1 MAECRDMGLGSGKS
15 GVKAAVRDEL
25 HEEVK
30 HQIGKKG
37 NRKMEEGEVR
47 RDYMEIKT
55 AVYDNPS
62 SLRIMTRST
71 EGHALMKVA
80 LQADRFMGRL
90 RFKASPAEKQKW
102 EQTSRVIDRLQ
113 EIIVEFEAM
122 VREMQQ
128 YKGRLAIEPY
138 EIKDKE
144 VFLKSR
150 YSFAVLPRV
159 PDMDK
164 LYRSISK
171 MDDTLYAYRTMHT
184 SMDAIADASVKAIN
198 ALRML
203 HEYTTEIAG
212 IANDD
217 YKVPNFAGRLLALGE
232 EDESEPI
239 KGARKKKKE
248 KVQEPAASHENVELA
263 AKAG

>member
-1 MAECRDMGLGSGKS
+1 
-15 GVKAAVRDEL
+15 
-25 HEEVK
+25 
-30 HQIGKKG
+30 
-37 NRKMEEGEVR
+37 MEEGEAR
-47 RDYMEIKT
+47 RDYMEIKRE
-55 AVYDNPS
+55 VYDNPS
-62 SLRIMTRST
+62 GLRIMTRTT

-80 LQADRFMGRL
+80 LQADRLMGKL
-90 RFKASPAEKQKW
+90 RFKASPAEKTKW

-113 EIIVEFEAM
+113 DIIVEFETM

-144 VFLKSR
+144 AFLKSR
-150 YSFAVLPRV
+150 FSFAVLPRV

-164 LYRSISK
+164 LYRNISK

-184 SMDAIADASVKAIN
+184 SMDAIASASIAAIN

-203 HEYTTEIAG
+203 HGYTAEIAG

-217 YKVPNFAGRLLALGE
+217 YKIPHFAGRLLGMGE
-232 EDESEPI
+232 EDVSERP
-239 KGARKKKKE
+239 KEDKRKKKE
-248 KVQEPAASHENVELA
+248 KVQEPAASHENIELA
-263 AKAG
+263 VQAD